1 MATHRNAAFLSPDE
15 LAELDFAHLGKDV
28 LIHSTCVLVNC
39 QRMSIGDGVRI
50 DPFCVLS
57 PGSSLEIG
65 DHVHIAAQCVLMGS
79 AAIALGDFA
88 GLSHGVKIL
97 SASDD
102 FVGGS
107 LIGPT
112 IPDAFRTVDARP
124 VRLARHAV
132 IGAGGLVLPGSTIE
146 EGATVGSL
154 SLVKGSL
161 AAWTVNAGTPARK
174 VRDRDRDG
182 VLDAERRFR
191 ASRPPRLPRPAF
203 EA

>member
-1 MATHRNAAFLSPDE
+1 MGKASHRNAAFLSPDE
-15 LAELDFAHLGKDV
+15 LAELDFAFLGKDV

-39 QRMSIGDGVRI
+39 QRMSIGNGVRI

-57 PGSSLEIG
+57 PGSNLVIG
-65 DHVHIAAQCVLMGS
+65 DHVHIAAQCVLMGA
-79 AAIALGDFA
+79 AAISLGDFA

-112 IPDAFRTVDARP
+112 VPDAYRTVDARP
-124 VRLARHAV
+124 VRLERHVV
-132 IGAGGLVLPGSTIE
+132 IGAGGLVLPGSVLG

-154 SLVKGSL
+154 SLVKGDV
-161 AAWTVNAGTPARK
+161 APWTVSAGSPARK
-174 VRDRDRDG
+174 VGDRDREG

-191 ASRPPRLPRPAF
+191 ASL
-203 EA
+203 